1 MALNY
6 LDLDQQT
13 RIYMAEEIQFDK
25 AHNNFY
31 VSNYLSPEGKEQW
44 PTLLEESVQHDD
56 NWLEREIIN
65 RRLLAEFYPK
75 RKPNSMEMTQAR
87 VPRTAAQTLAEG
99 EFNRLYARGL
109 CARVISEG
117 GNSVEAYRARHSENP
132 RPESERIIGQKF
144 IPQDIIQ
151 DLRSKPGVDTA
162 IGIPPGPNSGIS
174 IKK

>member
-6 LDLDQQT
+6 LDLDEQT
-13 RIYMAEEIQFDK
+13 RIHMADEIQFDK
-25 AHNNFY
+25 DHNNFY
-31 VSNYLSPEGKEQW
+31 LSNFLSPKGKEQW
-44 PTLLEESVQHDD
+44 PALLEESVQHDD
-56 NWLEREIIN
+56 QWLEREIVN

-75 RKPNSMEMTQAR
+75 RKPNSTEMTQAR
-87 VPRTAAQTLAEG
+87 VPYTAAQTLAEG

-109 CARVISEG
+109 CARVIAEG
-117 GNSVEAYRARHSENP
+117 GHTVEAYRARYSVNP
-132 RPESERIIGQKF
+132 RPESELIIGHKF

-151 DLRSKPGVDTA
+151 DLRSNPGIDTA

>member
-13 RIYMAEEIQFDK
+13 RIHMAEEIQFDK
-25 AHNNFY
+25 DHNNFY
-31 VSNYLSPEGKEQW
+31 LSNYLSPEGKAQW
-44 PTLLEESVQHDD
+44 PALLEESVQHDD
-56 NWLEREIIN
+56 HWLESEIIN

-117 GNSVEAYRARHSENP
+117 GHTVEAYRARHSENP
-132 RPESERIIGQKF
+132 RPESERIIGHKF

-151 DLRSKPGVDTA
+151 DLRSNHGVDTA
-162 IGIPPGPNSGIS
+162 IGVPPGPNSGIS